1 MSRRTQLFWSQYG
14 ERRLFWKKHLRHGDV
29 DIDLNPKGVTGTKLG
44 TAFMSDEFIRVII
57 RMVILV
63 YIIRRASCFLS
74 SMVTYYLDLI
84 KVAGLIALP
93 MKSSMISFR

>member
-1 MSRRTQLFWSQYG
+1 
-14 ERRLFWKKHLRHGDV
+14 
-29 DIDLNPKGVTGTKLG
+29 
-44 TAFMSDEFIRVII
+44 MSDEFIRVII